1 MSTIRRP
8 NSICTSDG
16 FNAKSSPALNPVV
29 INVAIASNEEK
40 DFEIEVVNTN
50 GQSLSKIHTGTIS
63 KAIIQIP
70 AEVFAQGM
78 YSVKISDGT
87 QTKAFKVT
95 K

>member
-1 MSTIRRP
+1 MSLLFFVNYQLQKLIK
-8 NSICTSDG
+8 IL
-16 FNAKSSPALNPVV
+16 LNFLPKK
-29 INVAIASNEEK
+29 EK